1 MRITVQYTAQAK
13 EAAGTASEP
22 VDLTDGRTVR
32 DLLVRLAEQHGDRL
46 RKLLMD
52 GDGKP
57 HGAVLV
63 VVGDEQVRPN
73 DPRPLKDGDVVS
85 ILTPISGG

>member
-1 MRITVQYTAQAK
+1 MRVTVNYTAQAQD
-13 EAAGTASEP
+13 AAGTASEH
-22 VDLTDGRTVR
+22 VDLSDGQTVR
-32 DLLVRLAEQHGDRL
+32 DLLVKVSEQHGDRL
-46 RKLLMD
+46 RTVLVG

-63 VVGDEQVRPN
+63 VVGYEQVRAN
-73 DPRPLKDGDVVS
+73 DPRGLKEGDVIS